1 MEEKHMNI
9 KVNGEAKEV
18 SPGLTLHQLLL
29 DLEID
34 PSRPGIAVA
43 IDQEVILRT
52 QWGKTEI
59 QQDSEIEIIRAA
71 QGG

>member
-1 MEEKHMNI
+1 MNI
-9 KVNGEAKEV
+9 KVNGETKEV

-43 IDQEVILRT
+43 INQEVIHRT
-52 QWGKTEI
+52 QWEETEI
-59 QQDSEIEIIRAA
+59 RPDSEIEIIRAA

>member
-1 MEEKHMNI
+1 MQI
-9 KVNGEAKEV
+9 KVNGEVRAV

-34 PSRPGIAVA
+34 PARPGIAVA
-43 IDQEVILRT
+43 IDQEVVSRT
-52 QWGKTEI
+52 QWLETAI
-59 QQDSEIEIIRAA
+59 QADSEIEIIRAA

>member
-1 MEEKHMNI
+1 MNI

-29 DLEID
+29 DLGID
-34 PSRPGIAVA
+34 PARPGIAVA
-43 IDQEVILRT
+43 INQEVVLRT
-52 QWGKTEI
+52 QWAETEI
-59 QQDSEIEIIRAA
+59 QPESEVEIIRAA

>member
-1 MEEKHMNI
+1 MNI
-9 KVNGEAKEV
+9 KVNSETKEV

>member
-1 MEEKHMNI
+1 MKIE
-9 KVNGEAKEV
+9 VNGEAKEI

-29 DLEID
+29 ELEID

-43 IDQEVILRT
+43 INGEVVLRK
-52 QWGKTEI
+52 QWAEMEI
-59 QQDSEIEIIRAA
+59 QPDSEIEIIRAA

>member
-1 MEEKHMNI
+1 MTI

-18 SPGLTLHQLLL
+18 SSGLTLHQLLL
-29 DLEID
+29 DLDID

-43 IDQEVILRT
+43 VDQEVVSRT
-52 QWGKTEI
+52 QWLETVIPAE
-59 QQDSEIEIIRAA
+59 SEIEIIRAA

>member
-1 MEEKHMNI
+1 MNI
-9 KVNGEAKEV
+9 KVNGEIKEV

-43 IDQEVILRT
+43 IDQEVIPRT
-52 QWGKTEI
+52 QWQETEI
-59 QQDSEIEIIRAA
+59 QPDSEIEIIRAA

>member
-1 MEEKHMNI
+1 MII

-29 DLEID
+29 DIEID

-43 IDQEVILRT
+43 INQEVVLRT
-52 QWGKTEI
+52 QWEETEI
-59 QQDSEIEIIRAA
+59 QPESEIEIIRAA

>member
-1 MEEKHMNI
+1 MNI
-9 KVNGEAKEV
+9 KVNGETTEV

-43 IDQEVILRT
+43 IDQEVIPRT
-52 QWGKTEI
+52 QWDETEI
-59 QQDSEIEIIRAA
+59 QPDSEIEIIRAA

>member
-1 MEEKHMNI
+1 MNI
-9 KVNGEAKEV
+9 KVNGKTKAV
-18 SPGLTLHQLLL
+18 SPGLTLQQLLL

-43 IDQEVILRT
+43 VDQEVIPRT
-52 QWGKTEI
+52 QWVETEI
-59 QQDSEIEIIRAA
+59 QSDNEIEVIRAA

>member
-1 MEEKHMNI
+1 MNI
-9 KVNGEAKEV
+9 KVNGETKEV

-43 IDQEVILRT
+43 IDQEVIPRT
-52 QWGKTEI
+52 QWEEI
-59 QQDSEIEIIRAA
+59 EIRPDSEIEIIRAA

>member
-1 MEEKHMNI
+1 MNI
-9 KVNGEAKEV
+9 KVNGETKDV

-29 DLEID
+29 DLDID

-43 IDQEVILRT
+43 IEQEVIPRT
-52 QWGKTEI
+52 QWTETEI
-59 QQDSEIEIIRAA
+59 QPESEVEIIRAA

>member
-1 MEEKHMNI
+1 MNI
-9 KVNGEAKEV
+9 KVNGETKEV

-43 IDQEVILRT
+43 IEQEVIPRT
-52 QWGKTEI
+52 QWAEMEI
-59 QQDSEIEIIRAA
+59 QPESEIEIIRAA

>member
-1 MEEKHMNI
+1 MNI

-18 SPGLTLHQLLL
+18 SLGLTLHQLLL
-29 DLEID
+29 ELEID

-43 IDQEVILRT
+43 INGEVVLRK
-52 QWGKTEI
+52 QWAEMEI
-59 QQDSEIEIIRAA
+59 QPDSEIEIIRAA

>member
-1 MEEKHMNI
+1 MKIE
-9 KVNGEAKEV
+9 VNGKAKEI

-43 IDQEVILRT
+43 INGEVVFRK
-52 QWGKTEI
+52 QWAEMEI
-59 QQDSEIEIIRAA
+59 QPDSEIEIIRAA

>member
-1 MEEKHMNI
+1 MNI
-9 KVNGEAKEV
+9 KVNGEPKDV
-18 SPGLTLHQLLL
+18 SPGLSLHQLLL

-43 IDQEVILRT
+43 INQEVVLRT
-52 QWGKTEI
+52 QWGETEI
-59 QQDSEIEIIRAA
+59 QPESEIEIIRAA

>member
-1 MEEKHMNI
+1 MNI
-9 KVNGEAKEV
+9 KVNGDPKEV

-29 DLEID
+29 DLEIN

-52 QWGKTEI
+52 QWEATEI
-59 QQDSEIEIIRAA
+59 QPESEVEIIRAA

>member
-1 MEEKHMNI
+1 MKIE
-9 KVNGEAKEV
+9 VNGEAKEI

-29 DLEID
+29 ELEID

-43 IDQEVILRT
+43 INGEVLLRK
-52 QWGKTEI
+52 QWAEMEI
-59 QQDSEIEIIRAA
+59 QPDSEIEIIRAA

>member
-1 MEEKHMNI
+1 MNI
-9 KVNGEAKEV
+9 KVNGETKEV

-43 IDQEVILRT
+43 IEQEVIPRT
-52 QWGKTEI
+52 QWEATEI
-59 QQDSEIEIIRAA
+59 RPDSEIEIIRAA

>member
-1 MEEKHMNI
+1 MNI
-9 KVNGEAKEV
+9 KVNGETTEV

-43 IDQEVILRT
+43 IDQEVIPRT
-52 QWGKTEI
+52 QWDETGI
-59 QQDSEIEIIRAA
+59 QPDSEIEIIRAA

>member
-1 MEEKHMNI
+1 MKI
-9 KVNGEAKEV
+9 KVNGETKEV
-18 SPGLTLHQLLL
+18 SPGLTLRQLLL

-43 IDQEVILRT
+43 IDQEVIPRT
-52 QWGKTEI
+52 QWEETAI
-59 QQDSEIEIIRAA
+59 QPESEIEIIRAA

>member
-1 MEEKHMNI
+1 MNI

-29 DLEID
+29 DLGID

-43 IDQEVILRT
+43 INQEVILRT
-52 QWGKTEI
+52 EWQETKI
-59 QQDSEIEIIRAA
+59 QPESEVEIIRAA

>member
-1 MEEKHMNI
+1 MNI

-18 SPGLTLHQLLL
+18 SPGLTLQQLLL

-34 PSRPGIAVA
+34 PSRPGIAAA
-43 IDQEVILRT
+43 INQEVVPRT
-52 QWGKTEI
+52 EWEETEI
-59 QQDSEIEIIRAA
+59 QPDNEIEIIRAA

>member
-1 MEEKHMNI
+1 MNI
-9 KVNGEAKEV
+9 KVNGEAKKV
-18 SPGLTLHQLLL
+18 SPGLTLHLLLL

-43 IDQEVILRT
+43 INQEVIPRT
-52 QWGKTEI
+52 QWEETEI
-59 QQDSEIEIIRAA
+59 PPESEIEIIRAA

>member
-1 MEEKHMNI
+1 MNI
-9 KVNGEAKEV
+9 KVNGETKEI

-34 PSRPGIAVA
+34 PARPGIAAA
-43 IDQEVILRT
+43 INQEVIPRT
-52 QWGKTEI
+52 QWEETEI
-59 QQDSEIEIIRAA
+59 QPESEVEIIRAA

>member
-1 MEEKHMNI
+1 MNI
-9 KVNGEAKEV
+9 KVNGETKAV
-18 SPGLTLHQLLL
+18 SPGLTLQQLLS

-43 IDQEVILRT
+43 VDQEVVSRT
-52 QWGKTEI
+52 QWLETVIAAG
-59 QQDSEIEIIRAA
+59 SEIEIIRAA